1 MQKASLFE
9 RIKARAPA
17 YWPLMREQPAWAVMF
32 LFSRVNA
39 ARHLERMISSAE
51 PKPPQPVEGSVFADL
66 DLEAAVDSLK
76 DEGVFR
82 GLKLPASIVEEIK
95 AFAAV

>member
-17 YWPLMREQPAWAVMF
+17 YWPLMREQPLWAVMF
-32 LFSRVNA
+32 LFSRINA
-39 ARHLERMISSAE
+39 ARHLERMVSSAQ
-51 PKPPQPVEGSVFADL
+51 PKAPQPVEGSIFAGVDL
-66 DLEAAVDSLK
+66 SEVVDALI

-82 GLKLPASIVEEIK
+82 GFTLPDAVVEEIV
-95 AFAAV
+95 AFAA